1 MAFAQL
7 ALSYPSPLWD
17 GDEQRLSAPS
27 MSSLRA
33 PAKQSIVTA
42 ARKLDCF
49 VVALLAM
56 TSSDDSRLTAV
67 ITSSRSLLA
76 TTSRNESRRATCPR
90 PIATNCDQ
98 RVILRNSPPQWWDLA
113 SLLKSCRGT
122 SFRSWANTVSTWGKA
137 RVLSMFRAF
146 LATTPLP
153 SFATPSLA
161 TYRIMGQQWACPRYP
176 AIRERRSPW
185 RDGSR

>member
-76 TTSRNESRRATCPR
+76 TTSRNDQQMRRL
-90 PIATNCDQ
+90 
-98 RVILRNSPPQWWDLA
+98 VLLRISIFID
-113 SLLKSCRGT
+113 
-122 SFRSWANTVSTWGKA
+122 
-137 RVLSMFRAF
+137 
-146 LATTPLP
+146 
-153 SFATPSLA
+153 
-161 TYRIMGQQWACPRYP
+161 
-176 AIRERRSPW
+176 E
-185 RDGSR
+185 